1 MNSIYFVDTVSQ
13 KKYKK
18 MEFNEFEQLLRLR
31 GLQSEIEHYQQ
42 RLDCMHGINVDLSAQ
57 I

>member
-1 MNSIYFVDTVSQ
+1 
-13 KKYKK
+13 

-31 GLQSEIEHYQQ
+31 DLQSEIEHYQQ
-42 RLDCMHGINVDLSAQ
+42 RLNCMHLFNVDISAR